1 MAFDLVSAVVSRTAD
16 ADALVIFGIT
26 GDLARKMT
34 FQALYLL
41 SKRHGLACPVVGV
54 AMDDISDDELRDRAR
69 SAIEEAGT
77 KVDDAEF
84 AEFAER
90 LSYVRGDFAD
100 EATYAAVGKAIKGV
114 SAPVFYLEVPPSL
127 FATVVKGLAGAGLTE
142 HARVVVEKPFGHDLE
157 SARALAAD
165 LHELIDESQLFRIDH
180 FLGKMPVEDILYL
193 RFANSLLEPVWNR
206 SHIAYVE
213 MTMAE
218 DFGVEDRGRFYDA
231 VGALRDVVQNHM
243 MQVLALIA
251 MEPPARRGL
260 AALDDR
266 KRDVFTAMPDLDPA
280 RIVRGQYEG
289 YLDVDGVRKGSGT
302 ETYIAL
308 RAGIENWRW
317 QGVPFFIRAGK
328 AMAVRA
334 TEVRVVFKRP
344 PELGF
349 LSGTHRP
356 APNHF
361 VVRIDPDP
369 GTTIELQSLR
379 AGEPGIHTVSLD
391 LELAAGNMDPPT
403 AYEELLAAAL
413 RGDRSHFTRQ
423 DAVEETWRIVQPV
436 LEQPPPVEVYARGS
450 WGPESAERIK
460 SGHGGWHDPS
470 TNDDD

>member
-1 MAFDLVSAVVSRTAD
+1 VKRTQD

-41 SKRHGLACPVVGV
+41 SRRHGLSCPVVGV
-54 AMDDISDDELRDRAR
+54 AMDDFTDDDLRERAR
-69 SAIEEAGT
+69 ESIEGAGT
-77 KVDDAEF
+77 RVDDKEF
-84 AEFAER
+84 AEFAKR
-90 LSYVRGDFAD
+90 LRYVQGDFGD
-100 EATYAAVGKAIKGV
+100 DATYAAVGKAIKGA

-127 FATVVKGLAGAGLTE
+127 FATVVKGLADAGLTKN
-142 HARVVVEKPFGHDLE
+142 ARVVVEKPFGHDLE
-157 SARALAAD
+157 SARELAAD
-165 LHELIDESQLFRIDH
+165 LHALIDESQLFRIDH

-193 RFANSLLEPVWNR
+193 RFANSVLEPVWNR
-206 SHIAYVE
+206 NHIAYVE

-218 DFGVEDRGRFYDA
+218 DFGVEDRGHFYDA
-231 VGALRDVVQNHM
+231 VGALRDVVQNHL
-243 MQVLALIA
+243 MQVLSLIA

-266 KRDVFTAMPDLDPA
+266 KRDVFTAMPELDPA
-280 RIVRGQYEG
+280 RVVRGQYEG
-289 YLDVDGVRKGSGT
+289 YLDIDGVRKGSDT
-302 ETYIAL
+302 ETYVAL
-308 RAGIENWRW
+308 RAEIDNWRW
-317 QGVPFFIRAGK
+317 SGVPFFIRAGK
-328 AMAVRA
+328 ALALKA

-344 PELGF
+344 PKLAFLGQ
-349 LSGTHRP
+349 RP

-361 VVRIDPDP
+361 VVRIDPNP

-391 LELAAGNMDPPT
+391 LELAADGKEAPT

-436 LEQPPPVEVYARGS
+436 LDGPPPVQVYPQGS
-450 WGPESAERIK
+450 WGPKEADRIT
-460 SGHGGWHDPS
+460 SGHGGWHDPW
-470 TNDDD
+470 TGRDT

>member
-1 MAFDLVSAVVSRTAD
+1 VKRTQD

-41 SKRHGLACPVVGV
+41 SRRHGLSCPVVGV
-54 AMDDISDDELRDRAR
+54 AMDDFTDDDLRERAR
-69 SAIEEAGT
+69 ESIEGAGT
-77 KVDDAEF
+77 RIDNKEF
-84 AEFAER
+84 AEFAKR
-90 LSYVRGDFAD
+90 LRYVQGDFGD
-100 EATYAAVGKAIKGV
+100 DATYAAVGKAINGA

-127 FATVVKGLAGAGLTE
+127 FATVVKGLADAGLTKT
-142 HARVVVEKPFGHDLE
+142 ARVVVEKPFGHDLE
-157 SARALAAD
+157 SARELAAD

-193 RFANSLLEPVWNR
+193 RFANSMLEPVWNR
-206 SHIAYVE
+206 NHIAYVE

-218 DFGVEDRGRFYDA
+218 DFGVEDRGHFYDA

-243 MQVLALIA
+243 MQVLSLIA

-280 RIVRGQYEG
+280 RIVRGQYQG
-289 YLDVDGVRKGSGT
+289 YLDIDGVRKGSDT
-302 ETYIAL
+302 ETYVAL
-308 RAGIENWRW
+308 RAEIDNWRW
-317 QGVPFFIRAGK
+317 SGVPFFIRAGK
-328 AMAVRA
+328 ALALKA

-344 PELGF
+344 PRLAFLG
-349 LSGTHRP
+349 HQRP

-361 VVRIDPDP
+361 VVRIDPNP

-391 LELAAGNMDPPT
+391 LELAADGMEAPT

-436 LEQPPPVEVYARGS
+436 LDDPPPVQVYKQGS
-450 WGPESAERIK
+450 WGPKDADRIT
-460 SGHGGWHDPS
+460 SGHGGWHDPW
-470 TNDDD
+470 TGRDQ

>member
-1 MAFDLVSAVVSRTAD
+1 VKRTQDA

-41 SKRHGLACPVVGV
+41 SRRHGLSCPVVGV
-54 AMDDISDDELRDRAR
+54 AKDDFTDDDLRERAR
-69 SAIEEAGT
+69 ESIRDAGT
-77 KVDDAEF
+77 KVDDEDF
-84 AEFAER
+84 AEFGKR
-90 LSYVRGDFAD
+90 LSYVQGDFGD
-100 EATYAAVGKAIKGV
+100 EATYAAVAKAIKGV

-127 FATVVKGLAGAGLTE
+127 FATVVKGLADAGLTKN
-142 HARVVVEKPFGHDLE
+142 ARVVVEKPFGHDLE
-157 SARALAAD
+157 SARKLAAD

-206 SHIAYVE
+206 NHIAYVE

-218 DFGVEDRGRFYDA
+218 DFGVEDRGHFYDA

-243 MQVLALIA
+243 MQVLSLVA

-260 AALDDR
+260 AAIDDR
-266 KRDVFTAMPDLDPA
+266 KRDVFTAMPDLDPE
-280 RIVRGQYEG
+280 RVVRGQYRG
-289 YLDVDGVRKGSGT
+289 YLDIDGVRKGSDT

-308 RAGIENWRW
+308 RAEIDNWRW
-317 QGVPFFIRAGK
+317 SGVPFFIRAGK
-328 AMAVRA
+328 ALALKA

-344 PELGF
+344 PKLGF
-349 LSGTHRP
+349 LSGSHRP

-361 VVRIDPDP
+361 VVRIDPNP

-391 LELAAGNMDPPT
+391 LELAAEGRETPT

-423 DAVEETWRIVQPV
+423 DAIEETWRIVQPV
-436 LEQPPPVEVYARGS
+436 LDSPPPVQAYEQGS
-450 WGPESAERIK
+450 WGPKDADRITA
-460 SGHGGWHDPS
+460 GHGGWHEPWTGRDV
-470 TNDDD
+470 

>member
-1 MAFDLVSAVVSRTAD
+1 VSRPAD

-41 SKRHGLACPVVGV
+41 SKRHGLTCPVVGV

-69 SAIEEAGT
+69 TAIEEAGT

-84 AEFAER
+84 AEFAKR

-100 EATYAAVGKAIKGV
+100 DATYAAVAKAIKGV
-114 SAPVFYLEVPPSL
+114 KAPVFYLEVPPSL

-142 HARVVVEKPFGHDLE
+142 RARVVVEKPFGHDLE
-157 SARALAAD
+157 SARRLAAD
-165 LHELIDESQLFRIDH
+165 LHEVIDESQLFRIDH

-280 RIVRGQYEG
+280 RIVRGQYDG
-289 YLDVDGVRKGSGT
+289 YLDVDGVRKGSDT

-308 RAGIENWRW
+308 RAEIENWRW

-379 AGEPGIHTVSLD
+379 AGEPGIHTVALD
-391 LELAAGNMDPPT
+391 LELAADGMDPPT

-436 LEQPPPVEVYARGS
+436 LEKPPPVTVYDRGS
-450 WGPESAERIK
+450 WGPEAAQRIK
-460 SGHGGWHDPS
+460 SGHGGWHDPTS
-470 TNDDD
+470 NDED

>member
-1 MAFDLVSAVVSRTAD
+1 MSRTAD

-41 SKRHGLACPVVGV
+41 SKRHGLTCPVVGV
-54 AMDDISDDELRDRAR
+54 AMDDISDDDLRDRAR
-69 SAIEEAGT
+69 KAITDAGT
-77 KVDDAEF
+77 NVDDAEF
-84 AEFAER
+84 AEFAKR

-100 EATYAAVGKAIKGV
+100 EATYEAVAKAIKGV
-114 SAPVFYLEVPPSL
+114 SAPAFYLEVPPSL

-157 SARALAAD
+157 SARKLAAD
-165 LHELIDESQLFRIDH
+165 LHEVIDESQLFRIDH

-206 SHIAYVE
+206 NHVAYVE

-243 MQVLALIA
+243 MQVLSLVA

-266 KRDVFTAMPDLDPA
+266 KHDVFTAMPDLDPA
-280 RIVRGQYEG
+280 RIVRGQYKG
-289 YLDVDGVRKGSGT
+289 YLDVDGVRKGSDT
-302 ETYIAL
+302 ETFIAL
-308 RAGIENWRW
+308 RAEIDNWRW
-317 QGVPFFIRAGK
+317 SGVPFCIRAGK
-328 AMAVRA
+328 GLAMRA
-334 TEVRVVFKRP
+334 TEVRVIFKRP
-344 PELGF
+344 PRLGF
-349 LSGTHRP
+349 LAGGDRP

-361 VVRIDPDP
+361 VLRIDPNP
-369 GTTIELQSLR
+369 GTTLQLQSLR
-379 AGEPGIHTVSLD
+379 AGEPGIHTVDLD
-391 LELAAGNMDPPT
+391 LELSAKGIDVPT

-423 DAVEETWRIVQPV
+423 DAVEETWRIVQPA
-436 LEQPPPVEVYARGS
+436 LDKPPPVEAYERGS
-450 WGPESAERIK
+450 WGPKEADRITA
-460 SGHGGWHDPS
+460 GHGGWHAPWSGRDE
-470 TNDDD
+470 

>member
-1 MAFDLVSAVVSRTAD
+1 VKPTQH

-41 SKRHGLACPVVGV
+41 SRRQRLSCPVVGV
-54 AMDDISDDELRDRAR
+54 AKEDLSDEELRACARDAIRDSGTSVDDE
-69 SAIEEAGT
+69 
-77 KVDDAEF
+77 EF
-84 AEFAER
+84 AEFAKR
-90 LSYVRGDFAD
+90 LRYVQGDFAD
-100 EATYAAVGKAIKGV
+100 DATYAAVGKAIEGV

-127 FATVVKGLAGAGLTE
+127 FATVVKGLAGAGLTKN
-142 HARVVVEKPFGHDLE
+142 ARVVVEKPFGHDLE
-157 SARALAAD
+157 SARQLAAD

-206 SHIAYVE
+206 NHIAYVE

-218 DFGVEDRGRFYDA
+218 DFGVEDRGHFYDA

-243 MQVLALIA
+243 MQVLSLIA

-260 AALDDR
+260 AAIDDR
-266 KRDVFTAMPDLDPA
+266 KRDVFTAMPDLDPE

-289 YLDVDGVRKGSGT
+289 YLDVDGVRKGSDT
-302 ETYIAL
+302 ETYVAL
-308 RAGIENWRW
+308 RAEIDNWRW
-317 QGVPFFIRAGK
+317 SGVPFFIRAGK
-328 AMAVRA
+328 ALALKA

-344 PELGF
+344 PKLGF
-349 LSGTHRP
+349 LSGSHRP

-361 VVRIDPDP
+361 VVRIDPNP

-391 LELAAGNMDPPT
+391 LELAAEGTETPT

-436 LEQPPPVEVYARGS
+436 LDDPPPVHVYRQGS
-450 WGPESAERIK
+450 WGPEVADRITA
-460 SGHGGWHDPS
+460 GHGGWHEPWTSRD
-470 TNDDD
+470 T

>member
-1 MAFDLVSAVVSRTAD
+1 VKRTQDA

-41 SKRHGLACPVVGV
+41 SRRHGLCCPVVGV
-54 AMDDISDDELRDRAR
+54 AKDDLTDAGLRERAR
-69 SAIEEAGT
+69 ESIRDAGT
-77 KVDDAEF
+77 KVDDEEF
-84 AEFAER
+84 AGFGKR
-90 LSYVRGDFAD
+90 LSYVQGDFGD
-100 EATYAAVGKAIKGV
+100 EATYAAVAKAIKGA

-127 FATVVKGLAGAGLTE
+127 FATVVKGLADAGLTRN
-142 HARVVVEKPFGHDLE
+142 ARVVVEKPFGHDLE
-157 SARALAAD
+157 SARKLASD

-206 SHIAYVE
+206 NHIAYVE

-218 DFGVEDRGRFYDA
+218 DFGVEDRGHFYDA

-243 MQVLALIA
+243 MQVLSLIA

-260 AALDDR
+260 AAIDDR
-266 KRDVFTAMPDLDPA
+266 KRDVFTAMPDLDLE
-280 RIVRGQYEG
+280 RVVRGQYRG
-289 YLDVDGVRKGSGT
+289 YLDIDGVQKGSDT
-302 ETYIAL
+302 ETYVAL
-308 RAGIENWRW
+308 RAEIDNWRW
-317 QGVPFFIRAGK
+317 SGVPFFIRAGK
-328 AMAVRA
+328 ALALKA

-344 PELGF
+344 PKLGF
-349 LSGTHRP
+349 LSGSHRP

-361 VVRIDPDP
+361 VVRIDPNP

-391 LELAAGNMDPPT
+391 LELAAEGIETPT

-423 DAVEETWRIVQPV
+423 DAIEETWRVVQPV
-436 LEQPPPVEVYARGS
+436 LESPPPVQAYEQGS
-450 WGPESAERIK
+450 WGPKDADRITA
-460 SGHGGWHDPS
+460 GHGGWHEPWTGRDVS
-470 TNDDD
+470 

>member
-1 MAFDLVSAVVSRTAD
+1 MAFDLVCAPVKRTQD

-41 SKRHGLACPVVGV
+41 SRRHGLSCPVVGV
-54 AMDDISDDELRDRAR
+54 AMDDFTDDDLRERAR
-69 SAIEEAGT
+69 ESIRDAGT
-77 KVDDAEF
+77 RVDEEEF
-84 AEFAER
+84 AEFAKR
-90 LSYVRGDFAD
+90 LHYVQGDFGD
-100 EATYAAVGKAIKGV
+100 DATYAAVGKAIEGV
-114 SAPVFYLEVPPSL
+114 STPVFYLEVPPSL
-127 FATVVKGLAGAGLTE
+127 FATVVNGLAEAGLTKN
-142 HARVVVEKPFGHDLE
+142 ARVVVEKPFGHDLE
-157 SARALAAD
+157 SARELAAD

-206 SHIAYVE
+206 NHVAYVE

-243 MQVLALIA
+243 MQVLSLVA

-266 KRDVFTAMPDLDPA
+266 KRDVFTSMPDLDPA

-289 YLDVDGVRKGSGT
+289 YLDTDGVRKGSDT
-302 ETYIAL
+302 ETYVAL
-308 RAGIENWRW
+308 RAEIDNWRW
-317 QGVPFFIRAGK
+317 SGVPFFIRAGK
-328 AMAVRA
+328 ALALKA

-344 PELGF
+344 PRLAFLG
-349 LSGTHRP
+349 HQRP

-361 VVRIDPDP
+361 VVRIDPNP

-391 LELAAGNMDPPT
+391 LELAADGMEAPT

-436 LEQPPPVEVYARGS
+436 LDDPPPVQDYKQGS
-450 WGPESAERIK
+450 WGPQDADRIT
-460 SGHGGWHDPS
+460 SGHGGWHAPWTGRD
-470 TNDDD
+470 T

>member
-1 MAFDLVSAVVSRTAD
+1 MKRAQDA

-41 SKRHGLACPVVGV
+41 SRRHGLSCPVVGV
-54 AMDDISDDELRDRAR
+54 AKDDLTDNDLRERAR
-69 SAIEEAGT
+69 ESIRDAGT
-77 KVDDAEF
+77 KVDDGEF
-84 AEFAER
+84 AEFGKR
-90 LSYVRGDFAD
+90 LSYVQGDFGD
-100 EATYAAVGKAIKGV
+100 EATYAAVAKAIKGF

-127 FATVVKGLAGAGLTE
+127 FATVVKGLAGAGLTKN
-142 HARVVVEKPFGHDLE
+142 ARVVVEKPFGHDLE
-157 SARALAAD
+157 SARKLAAD

-206 SHIAYVE
+206 NHIAYVE

-243 MQVLALIA
+243 MQVLSLVA

-260 AALDDR
+260 AAIDDR
-266 KRDVFTAMPDLDPA
+266 KRDVFTAMPDLDPE
-280 RIVRGQYEG
+280 RVVRGQYQG
-289 YLDVDGVRKGSGT
+289 YLDVDGVRKGSET
-302 ETYIAL
+302 ETYVAL
-308 RAGIENWRW
+308 RAEIDNWRW
-317 QGVPFFIRAGK
+317 SGVPFFIRAGK
-328 AMAVRA
+328 ALTLKA

-344 PELGF
+344 PKLGF
-349 LSGTHRP
+349 LSGSHRP

-361 VVRIDPDP
+361 VVRIDPNP

-391 LELAAGNMDPPT
+391 LELAAEGMETPT

-436 LEQPPPVEVYARGS
+436 LASPPPVQVYEQGS
-450 WGPESAERIK
+450 WGPKDADRIT
-460 SGHGGWHDPS
+460 SGHGGWHHPWTGRDV
-470 TNDDD
+470 

>member
-1 MAFDLVSAVVSRTAD
+1 VSRSQD

-41 SKRHGLACPVVGV
+41 SRRHGLACPVVGV
-54 AMDDISDDELRDRAR
+54 ARDDLTDDDLRERAR
-69 SAIEEAGT
+69 ESIRDAGT
-77 KVDDAEF
+77 KVDDGEF
-84 AEFAER
+84 AEFGKR
-90 LSYVRGDFAD
+90 LSYVQGDFGD
-100 EATYAAVGKAIKGV
+100 EATYAAVAKAIKGA

-127 FATVVKGLAGAGLTE
+127 FATVVKGLAGAGLTKNG
-142 HARVVVEKPFGHDLE
+142 RVVVEKPFGHDLE
-157 SARALAAD
+157 SARKLAAD

-206 SHIAYVE
+206 NHIAYVE

-218 DFGVEDRGRFYDA
+218 DFGVEDRGHFYDA

-243 MQVLALIA
+243 MQVLSLVA
-251 MEPPARRGL
+251 MEPPARKGL
-260 AALDDR
+260 AAIDDR
-266 KRDVFTAMPDLDPA
+266 KRDVFTAMPDLDPE
-280 RIVRGQYEG
+280 RVVRGQYQG
-289 YLDVDGVRKGSGT
+289 YLDIDGVRKGSDT

-308 RAGIENWRW
+308 RAEIDNWRW
-317 QGVPFFIRAGK
+317 SGVPFFIRAGK
-328 AMAVRA
+328 ALALKA

-344 PELGF
+344 PKLGF
-349 LSGTHRP
+349 LSGSHRP

-361 VVRIDPDP
+361 VVRIDPNP

-391 LELAAGNMDPPT
+391 LELAAEGKETPT

-436 LEQPPPVEVYARGS
+436 LESPPPAQVYEQGS
-450 WGPESAERIK
+450 WGPKDADRIT
-460 SGHGGWHDPS
+460 SGHGGWHEPWTGRDR
-470 TNDDD
+470 

>member
-1 MAFDLVSAVVSRTAD
+1 VKRTQD

-41 SKRHGLACPVVGV
+41 SRRHGLSCPVVGV
-54 AMDDISDDELRDRAR
+54 AMDDFTDDDLRERAR
-69 SAIEEAGT
+69 ESIEGAGT
-77 KVDDAEF
+77 RIDNKEF
-84 AEFAER
+84 AEFAKR
-90 LSYVRGDFAD
+90 LRYVQGDFGD
-100 EATYAAVGKAIKGV
+100 DATYAAVGKAINGA

-127 FATVVKGLAGAGLTE
+127 FATVVKGLADAGLTKT
-142 HARVVVEKPFGHDLE
+142 ARVVVEKPFGHDLE
-157 SARALAAD
+157 SARELAAD

-193 RFANSLLEPVWNR
+193 RFANSMLEPVWNR
-206 SHIAYVE
+206 NHIAYVE

-218 DFGVEDRGRFYDA
+218 DFGVEDRGHFYDA

-243 MQVLALIA
+243 MQVLSLIA

-280 RIVRGQYEG
+280 RIVRGQYQG
-289 YLDVDGVRKGSGT
+289 YLDIDGVRKGSDT
-302 ETYIAL
+302 ETYVAL
-308 RAGIENWRW
+308 RAEIDNWRW
-317 QGVPFFIRAGK
+317 SGVPFFIRAGK
-328 AMAVRA
+328 ALALKA

-344 PELGF
+344 PRLAFLG
-349 LSGTHRP
+349 HQRP

-361 VVRIDPDP
+361 VVRINPNP

-391 LELAAGNMDPPT
+391 LELAADGMEAPT

-436 LEQPPPVEVYARGS
+436 LDDPPPVQVYKQGS
-450 WGPESAERIK
+450 WGPKDADRIT
-460 SGHGGWHDPS
+460 SGHGGWHDPW
-470 TNDDD
+470 TGRDQ

>member
-1 MAFDLVSAVVSRTAD
+1 VAFDLVSAVVSRTAD

-41 SKRHGLACPVVGV
+41 SKRHGLGCPVVGV
-54 AMDDISDDELRDRAR
+54 AMDDISDDDLRDRAR
-69 SAIEEAGT
+69 DAIREAGT
-77 KVDDAEF
+77 EVDDAEF

-90 LSYVRGDFAD
+90 LSYVRGDFAED
-100 EATYAAVGKAIKGV
+100 ATYAAVAKAIKGA

-142 HARVVVEKPFGHDLE
+142 NARVVVEKPFGHDLE
-157 SARALAAD
+157 SARRLAAD
-165 LHELIDESQLFRIDH
+165 LHEVIDESQLFRIDH

-206 SHIAYVE
+206 NHIAYVE

-243 MQVLALIA
+243 MQVLSLIA

-260 AALDDR
+260 AAIDDR
-266 KRDVFTAMPDLDPA
+266 KRDVFTAMPDLDPE

-289 YLDVDGVRKGSGT
+289 YLEVDGVREGSDT

-308 RAGIENWRW
+308 RAEIDNWRW

-344 PELGF
+344 PQLGF
-349 LSGTHRP
+349 LSGNHRP

-391 LELAAGNMDPPT
+391 LELAAEGKEAPT

-436 LEQPPPVEVYARGS
+436 LEHPTPVKVYTRGS
-450 WGPESAERIK
+450 WGPEAAQRIT
-460 SGHGGWHDPS
+460 SGHGGWHDPR
-470 TNDDD
+470 TGV